1 MTAEASDRAPS
12 GASGPGGGSGTT
24 GDAGASGV
32 DESDADGAETGGGE
46 ETLPVRLVMPDRWL
60 EHVEE
65 LPPDTTVEEAKVI
78 GLRRMLLRDT
88 DRPADF
94 YVEYAERQVPDETVT
109 LEELGVQPREI
120 LSIRAYDLGHYPR
133 FEG

>member
-1 MTAEASDRAPS
+1 MTARASDGRETGAGGARA
-12 GASGPGGGSGTT
+12 GA
-24 GDAGASGV
+24 GDA
-32 DESDADGAETGGGE
+32 TGSGGE
-46 ETLPVRLVMPDRWL
+46 EAIPVRLVMPDRWL

-65 LPPDTTVEEAKVI
+65 LPLDTKVEEAKAI

-88 DRPADF
+88 DRPTDF
-94 YVEYAERQVPDETVT
+94 YVEYAERQVPDETIT